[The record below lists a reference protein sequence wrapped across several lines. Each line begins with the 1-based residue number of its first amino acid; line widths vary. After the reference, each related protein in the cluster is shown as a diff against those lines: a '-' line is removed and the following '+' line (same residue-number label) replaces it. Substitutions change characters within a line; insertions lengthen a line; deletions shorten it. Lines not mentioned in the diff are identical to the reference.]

1 MERELP
7 TYIISGTKFIVDINK
22 GEIRQKDQEKNVI
35 RFCDMSYTSSG
46 YSFPYDTVIRNIPI
60 GINSNPV
67 KEVEIPMQVVL
78 DPVGIAEKYNLP
90 IAALDRKTDY
100 DILINPDLVQKR
112 LNGVLPVID
121 IAGHDFIV
129 DYRLNELRPKDD
141 FSTSI
146 RLNDLYYDYGEE
158 KYKAF
163 YQPATHSVIP
173 IDPATIAEVP
183 DGLVQIEFPMECAL
197 DPIGAARDF
206 EMDMKVM
213 LLKHPPQEKHTAK
226 VIPIERTNIPK
237 LVEKNK
243 ERGHQQAHQGNEHHR
258 RQRRAI

>member
-7 TYIISGTKFIVDINK
+7 TYIINGTKFIVDIDK
-22 GEIRQKDQEKNVI
+22 GEIRQKDQENNVI
-35 RFCDMSYTSSG
+35 RFCDMSYTNSG
-46 YSFPYDTVIRNIPI
+46 YSFPYDTVIRNLPI
-60 GINSNPV
+60 GIHSNPV

-78 DPVGIAEKYNLP
+78 DPVGIAEKHNLP
-90 IAALDRKTDY
+90 VESLNRKTDY
-100 DILINPDLVQKR
+100 DILVNPELVQKR

-121 IAGHDFIV
+121 IAGQDFIV
-129 DYRLNELRPKDD
+129 DYRMNELRPKDD

-173 IDPATIAEVP
+173 IDPATVTEVP

-197 DPIGAARDF
+197 DPIAAARDF

-213 LLKHPPQEKHTAK
+213 LLKHPPKEKHTAK
-226 VIPIERTNIPK
+226 VIPIERTNIPS
-237 LVEKNK
+237 LVEKNRQ
-243 ERGHQQAHQGNEHHR
+243 RGNHQEQPGNDQHR
-258 RQRRAI
+258 KQRRAM